1 MGNVTARKS
10 RHHRSHQEDDY
21 DGDDVEESGKRI
33 SRSRGKFSIRSKTST
48 KSGRKS
54 ACSTRDECDN
64 DVKAVHKMYK
74 EQQSSKK
81 SIETELASMRKQLTE
96 SLDQLDSTKTELS
109 NTVMELDYMRSELSN
124 IRRDLNREIQNFS
137 TSFSELST
145 AVQSLTNIEKVSK
158 VAKKSAKWR
167 IKLHCQCIELTPV
180 PVAPVMVKLTNFS
193 TLRSNDE
200 WFTYMFYSHEN
211 GYKLCLRVFAA
222 GFEDARSTSL
232 SVFVQHMDESNVDHL
247 EWPMRGT
254 LKLKLVNQ
262 LKDKHHHLSSIG
274 YNADYDEMLAGQVTS
289 FGANGMGEPH
299 FISYEELFKATPTR
313 QYLRDDCI
321 YFQINF
327 KQ

>member
-1 MGNVTARKS
+1 MGNISARKYHHHGS
-10 RHHRSHQEDDY
+10 RGHSEDENDEEGELQEPKRSK
-21 DGDDVEESGKRI
+21 SFR
-33 SRSRGKFSIRSKTST
+33 RSRTPT

-81 SIETELASMRKQLTE
+81 SLETELVSMRKQLTDT
-96 SLDQLDSTKTELS
+96 LDQLDSTKIELG
-109 NTVMELDYMRSELSN
+109 NTIRELDYMRSELGN

-137 TSFSELST
+137 TSFNQLST
-145 AVQSLTNIEKVSK
+145 AVQSLTSIEKVSK

-167 IKLHCQCIELTPV
+167 IKLHCQCIELKAV
-180 PVAPVMVKLTNFS
+180 PVAPLTVKLTNFS
-193 TLRSNDE
+193 SLRCNEE

-232 SVFVQHMDESNVDHL
+232 SVFIQHMDESNVDHL
-247 EWPMRGT
+247 DWPMKGMI
-254 LKLKLVNQ
+254 KLKLVNQ
-262 LKDKHHHLSSIG
+262 LKDKHHHLSTIC
-274 YNADYDEMLAGQVTS
+274 YNDDVDEMLAGQVTS

-299 FISYEELFKATPTR
+299 FISNDDLFKATPTR
-313 QYLRDDCI
+313 QFLRDDCI
-321 YFQINF
+321 YFQIFF